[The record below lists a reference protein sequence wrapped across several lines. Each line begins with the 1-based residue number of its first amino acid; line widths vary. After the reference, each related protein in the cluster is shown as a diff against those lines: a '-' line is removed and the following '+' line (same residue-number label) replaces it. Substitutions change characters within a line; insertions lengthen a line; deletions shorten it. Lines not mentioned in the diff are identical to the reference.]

1 METLE
6 IGVVAVCE
14 VVEENLLVNL
24 RQLPIVYRLG
34 QEKCQG
40 KSIKDQNKNY
50 LQTVYEM
57 YLKWI
62 QYIGIHVRIS

>member
-1 METLE
+1 MEILE
-6 IGVVAVCE
+6 IGVAAACE
-14 VVEENLLVNL
+14 VEEESLLVNL
-24 RQLPIVYRLG
+24 RRLPIVYRLG
-34 QEKCQG
+34 LEKCLG

-62 QYIGIHVRIS
+62 QYIGIHVSIS